1 LILFHLLEGL
11 YTNILKFKSLINP
24 KNSSIDIRDV
34 ENGIYIVTL
43 NNSSFLKS
51 QKLTVNHEK

>member
-1 LILFHLLEGL
+1 MHISG
-11 YTNILKFKSLINP
+11 KFIKSFEINP
-24 KNSSIDIRDV
+24 NNSSIDIRDV

-51 QKLTVNHEK
+51 QKLIVNHEK